1 MRVIIGITGKFGSG
15 KSTVA
20 KILEKKGAKIIKV
33 DNVGHEVLENE
44 EIKKKLLKT
53 FGEGIFESGRVNKK
67 ILGNVVFSSEKLL
80 RELEKI
86 LHPKMVEKVE
96 EMVKNLD
103 GVIVL
108 EAAILKRMKLDRIC
122 DYVITIVSDE
132 KNIFERMKK
141 KGFSDDEIR
150 KRLSQQ
156 KDVKPTGIIL
166 INNGSLA
173 ELEEKVSTI
182 WSLMI

>member
-1 MRVIIGITGKFGSG
+1 M
-15 KSTVA
+15 
-20 KILEKKGAKIIKV
+20 
-33 DNVGHEVLENE
+33 
-44 EIKKKLLKT
+44 KT
-53 FGEGIFESGRVNKK
+53 FGEDIFENGRVNRK
-67 ILGNVVFSSEKLL
+67 ILGNIVFSSEKLL
-80 RELEKI
+80 RELERI
-86 LHPKMVEKVE
+86 IHPKMVEKVV

-108 EAAILKRMKLDRIC
+108 EAAILERMKLDRIC

-156 KDVKPTGIIL
+156 KDVKPMGIVL

-173 ELEEKVSTI
+173 ELEEKVSII